1 MPTSKEKKKF
11 SKKEKAELLES
22 FAVPLNDKSLRII
35 EYFQNSGKDLNKL
48 LANAYKY
55 RHLC

>member
-1 MPTSKEKKKF
+1 MPKEKKKF
-11 SKKEKAELLES
+11 NKQEKAELLES
-22 FAVPLNDKSLRII
+22 FGIPLNDQSLRII
-35 EYFQNSGKDLNKL
+35 EHFQKSGKDLNKL

>member
-1 MPTSKEKKKF
+1 MPANKKKF
-11 SKKEKAELLES
+11 NKEEKAELLES
-22 FAVPLNDKSLRII
+22 FALPLNNKSLRII